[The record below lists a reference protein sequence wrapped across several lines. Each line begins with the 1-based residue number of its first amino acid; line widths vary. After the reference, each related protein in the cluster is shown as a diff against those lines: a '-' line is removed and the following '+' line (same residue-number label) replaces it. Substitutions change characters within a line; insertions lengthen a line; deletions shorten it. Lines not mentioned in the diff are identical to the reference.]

1 MILMGEEQAMD
12 IHHAMM
18 VRSAPD
24 NVYRALTQAADL
36 GVWMDAPAQA
46 RVEVG
51 ALIEFQYDQG

>member
-1 MILMGEEQAMD
+1 MD